1 MSYSEYRITLDVRK
15 TVASVQLNA
24 KKGDVGRM
32 LYITLSDKGKPCEID
47 EGSYA
52 VFAGVKPDG
61 KLLYN
66 KTTIENNTI
75 IYKMTQQTT
84 AVAGL
89 VECEVKL
96 FDSMSS
102 LLTSPKL
109 TILVD
114 DVVVDDGE
122 ISSTDE
128 VTAFAELIFDARSVI
143 DLGNQTIEAANTA
156 TQNANTA
163 TQSANDAATGA
174 NQAAG
179 SANSAAGRAETGATN
194 ATKAA
199 EAADTATTNANN
211 AASGART
218 ATEETNTARENLMQS
233 AGDVLTT
240 LSNAVFAPCV
250 ENSASGEVVAVAD
263 ASDLQL
269 RGLTIYGKTTQ
280 NGTPS
285 TESPVPLES
294 AGDSGSIGVTV
305 AGSNIMHGYKGA
317 PVDESY
323 GVTISEDAISG
334 DYVLTTTV
342 ANNYFKQALWIWP
355 IDQSLIG
362 KEITY
367 SADSISVSNT
377 AFSERVYITSLS
389 NINDTGSAL
398 KTTWLTR
405 SKLSSTY
412 VIPDGTSALMVLLRV
427 DQNSQE
433 AVGDT
438 LTIKGLRLN
447 IGKTALPNEPNKG
460 MQTLTIQTPN
470 GLNGIGEVKD
480 VVDCAS
486 GVRKHS
492 AYKVVFDGSD
502 DEKWQTN
509 ANNHFFILKSDMPYP
524 HKAESKNIRCSH
536 FGQDTNSACVVLGG
550 AYGIQALKTSFTSLE
565 EWKAFLSTQSA
576 AGTPMTVVY
585 ELETPIETPIPAEEL
600 AQYAALHTNKPNT
613 TIFNDAG
620 AKMEVSYVADTKTF
634 FMNEIAKLTAAIL
647 ATGANI

>member
-412 VIPDGTSALMVLLRV
+412 VSPDGTSA
-427 DQNSQE
+427 S
-433 AVGDT
+433 
-438 LTIKGLRLN
+438 
-447 IGKTALPNEPNKG
+447 
-460 MQTLTIQTPN
+460 
-470 GLNGIGEVKD
+470 
-480 VVDCAS
+480 
-486 GVRKHS
+486 
-492 AYKVVFDGSD
+492 
-502 DEKWQTN
+502 W
-509 ANNHFFILKSDMPYP
+509 FF
-524 HKAESKNIRCSH
+524 
-536 FGQDTNSACVVLGG
+536 
-550 AYGIQALKTSFTSLE
+550 
-565 EWKAFLSTQSA
+565 
-576 AGTPMTVVY
+576 
-585 ELETPIETPIPAEEL
+585 
-600 AQYAALHTNKPNT
+600 
-613 TIFNDAG
+613 
-620 AKMEVSYVADTKTF
+620 
-634 FMNEIAKLTAAIL
+634 
-647 ATGANI
+647 